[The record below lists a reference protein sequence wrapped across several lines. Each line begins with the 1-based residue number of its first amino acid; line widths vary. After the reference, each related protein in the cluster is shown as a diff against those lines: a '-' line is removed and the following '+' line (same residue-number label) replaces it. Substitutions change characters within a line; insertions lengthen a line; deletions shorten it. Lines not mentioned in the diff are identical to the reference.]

1 MYFYLSLRLLLRMAE
16 AVEDG
21 AEVSGTGKP
30 GEAISVQHG
39 ESMKYALRTDF
50 LFIGLGILPVVLA
63 LAGHP
68 DVAIL
73 LFVPLLI
80 AACLCGM
87 HEAAHADRMEDEG
100 SAASGGAGGPPPQL
114 PAILMER
121 RRTPRH

>member
-1 MYFYLSLRLLLRMAE
+1 MR
-16 AVEDG
+16 
-21 AEVSGTGKP
+21 P
-30 GEAISVQHG
+30 GGGGGWGLKFSMRQGNQPEQYPSNMG

-63 LAGHP
+63 FAGHP

-87 HEAAHADRMEDEG
+87 HEAAQADRVEDDV
-100 SAASGGAGGPPPQL
+100 SAASSDAGGPPPQPPL
-114 PAILMER
+114 ILVER